1 MGPEKLITKVL
12 RVCYSLAWGGFA
24 GRRIGKLSRVRG
36 YASDALGE
44 NEKVNPA
51 RKRWIL
57 GGGAAALVAVLVAA
71 VLLLNGGSTPEA
83 VSAEGGSVASAKP
96 VPGPTEIA
104 TTFLKSFSDNQ
115 VSGAATVT
123 DDVAAATAALTDT
136 RTSLK
141 QAKLVATLARLAP
154 AAGDATKTTGTF
166 TMTWTFSASEAW
178 TYDNTM
184 ELVRT
189 GQNWQVHWT
198 PALVNPRLEAG
209 QRLAVGIVSDQ
220 PAVVDRD
227 GKPLVTG
234 SFQAAE
240 GNPAP
245 LLQSGLRK
253 VAQEQGTAA
262 GSSFSIVRLDAAG
275 KQLDVLFGKQ
285 GTEAKPL
292 TSSLSVKTQAAA
304 QAAVDGAK
312 GSAMIVAISTSTGD
326 ILAVAQNAAAGDT
339 PKALSGQY
347 APGSTFKI
355 VTAAAAMQQSGVTA
369 DTVLECPGSAQI
381 GLRTIK
387 NAGFEKP
394 PLPLHSAFAAS
405 CNTTFAQLASDLS
418 PTGLKQ
424 AADQFGLNADF
435 DIPGISTEA
444 GKVGADG
451 SKTEQVEDG
460 IGQGTVQVSPFGA
473 ALMAATAASGKTIT
487 PKLWHG
493 IATTVTTKYSAPPAG
508 ITSSL
513 RKMMAEVVSSGT
525 ATALRG
531 SGNVAGKTGTAQF
544 SDSDLSKANGWFVG
558 YKGDVAFAVLLEGSN
573 SSTPALPVTA
583 KFLAGL

>member
-1 MGPEKLITKVL
+1 
-12 RVCYSLAWGGFA
+12 
-24 GRRIGKLSRVRG
+24 
-36 YASDALGE
+36 
-44 NEKVNPA
+44 
-51 RKRWIL
+51 
-57 GGGAAALVAVLVAA
+57 
-71 VLLLNGGSTPEA
+71 
-83 VSAEGGSVASAKP
+83 
-96 VPGPTEIA
+96 
-104 TTFLKSFSDNQ
+104 
-115 VSGAATVT
+115 VT
-123 DDVAAATAALTDT
+123 DDVAAAQAALTDV
-136 RTSLK
+136 RTSLA
-141 QAKLVATLARLAP
+141 QAKLAATLAQVTP
-154 AAGDATKTTGTF
+154 AAGEATKSTGTF
-166 TMTWTFSASEAW
+166 TMTWRFSQSEVW

-198 PALVNPRLEAG
+198 PALVNPKLEAG
-209 QRLAVGIVSDQ
+209 QRLAVRTVSAR

-227 GKPLVTG
+227 GKPLVTS
-234 SFQAAE
+234 SFQSAE

-245 LLQSGLRK
+245 LLQPGLRK
-253 VAQEQGTAA
+253 IAQEQGTAA
-262 GSSFSIVRLDAAG
+262 GTSLSIARVDPAG
-275 KQLDVLFGKQ
+275 KQFDVLFGKE

-304 QAAVDGAK
+304 QAAVDGTK
-312 GSAMIVAISTSTGD
+312 GSAMLVAISASSGD

-355 VTAAAAMQQSGVTA
+355 VTAAAAMQQSGVTE

-381 GLRTIK
+381 GVRTIK
-387 NAGFEKP
+387 NANFEKP

-405 CNTTFAQLASDLS
+405 CNTTFAKLASDLS

-444 GKVGADG
+444 GKVQVDG

-493 IATTVTTKYSAPPAG
+493 IATTVTTKYSAPPGAVTG
-508 ITSSL
+508 SL
-513 RKMMAEVVSSGT
+513 RRMMAEVVSSGT

-544 SDSDLSKANGWFVG
+544 SDVDPSKANGWFVG
-558 YKGDVAFAVLLEGSN
+558 YQGDVAFAVLLEGSD

>member
-1 MGPEKLITKVL
+1 
-12 RVCYSLAWGGFA
+12 
-24 GRRIGKLSRVRG
+24 
-36 YASDALGE
+36 
-44 NEKVNPA
+44 VNPA

-57 GGGAAALVAVLVAA
+57 GGGAFALVAVLVAA
-71 VLLLNGGSTPEA
+71 VLMLNAGSPPAA
-83 VSAEGGSVASAKP
+83 VSEEGGAPAAGAKAA
-96 VPGPTEIA
+96 PGPAEIA
-104 TTFLKSFSDNQ
+104 KTFLKSFSDSYL
-115 VSGAATVT
+115 SGAAAVT
-123 DDVAAATAALTDT
+123 DDVAAAQAALTET
-136 RTSLK
+136 NAALK
-141 QAKLVATLARLAP
+141 PGKLVATLSEV
-154 AAGDATKTTGTF
+154 AAAAAADSTKTTATF
-166 TMTWTFSASEAW
+166 KMTWTFSASEAW

-184 ELVRT
+184 ELVRN

-198 PALVNPRLEAG
+198 PALVNPKLEAG
-209 QRLAVGIVSDQ
+209 QKLAIGTVSEQ

-234 SFQAAE
+234 SFQAAA

-262 GSSFSIVRLDAAG
+262 GSSFSISRLDANG
-275 KQLDVLFGKQ
+275 KPIDVLFGKE
-285 GTEAKPL
+285 GGEAKPL

-304 QAAVDGAK
+304 QAAVNGTG
-312 GSAMIVAISTSTGD
+312 GSAMIVAISVSTGD

-339 PKALSGQY
+339 PKALSGLY

-381 GLRTIK
+381 GARTIK

-394 PLPLHSAFAAS
+394 PLPLHGAFAVS
-405 CNTTFAQLASDLS
+405 CNTTFAKLASDLS

-435 DIPGISTEA
+435 DIPGIPTET
-444 GKVGADG
+444 GKVEAEG

-493 IATTVTTKYSAPPAG
+493 IDTTVTTKYSAPPG
-508 ITSSL
+508 GVTSAL
-513 RKMMAEVVSSGT
+513 RKMMAEVVSGGT
-525 ATALRG
+525 ATSLRG